1 MVQDRKRKKRKQSQ
15 YFKKAGMNAES
26 LYSEDY
32 VEMWK
37 MIEESFGTL
46 CNIWDEIGIHGQE
59 ARDKMKNEYVRS
71 FKDVLQVHINS
82 IVSKVESVF
91 FLLFDK

>member
-1 MVQDRKRKKRKQSQ
+1 
-15 YFKKAGMNAES
+15 MNAES

-46 CNIWDEIGIHGQE
+46 CNIWDEIGIHSQE
-59 ARDKMKNEYVRS
+59 ARDKMKSEYVRS
-71 FKDVLQVHINS
+71 FKDVLMIYVNQTGTYKDLVLNFPNLYNLIQDTL
-82 IVSKVESVF
+82 K
-91 FLLFDK
+91 